1 MRLRNQETIKTWD
14 EMKLKFQEKY
24 LPVSSKK
31 YLLDQW
37 QHLTQG
43 NRPLSKY
50 IKMFDQF
57 LVRCNEDE
65 FDVIVL
71 SIFHSGLKDELSHEL
86 IVRDV
91 STLEKAIQIV
101 QDLDQS

>member
-1 MRLRNQETIKTWD
+1 
-14 EMKLKFQEKY
+14 
-24 LPVSSKK
+24 
-31 YLLDQW
+31 
-37 QHLTQG
+37 
-43 NRPLSKY
+43 
-50 IKMFDQF
+50 MFDQF

-65 FDVIVL
+65 FDVIIL
-71 SIFHSGLKDELSHEL
+71 YIFHSGLKDELSREL